1 MVELMRLEFEKRRD
15 LIVKLLNAIP
25 GIDCPKP
32 GGAFYV
38 FPDVSSY
45 YGKKIGGV
53 DVKDSMAFAEVALE
67 KGHIA
72 IVPGGSFGND
82 KCVRFSYACSTQTIE
97 KGVKRLADLLKG

>member
-1 MVELMRLEFEKRRD
+1 
-15 LIVKLLNAIP
+15 
-25 GIDCPKP
+25 
-32 GGAFYV
+32 
-38 FPDVSSY
+38 
-45 YGKKIGGV
+45 
-53 DVKDSMAFAEVALE
+53 MAFAEVALE